1 MSFQVRSLDS
11 SLIDVTPKPPRADT
25 QEYKVA
31 VAGDNLKSFKKIGVE
46 FRSKLTGQ
54 IEVVYVSYT
63 SPYGGGGIP
72 VLYPGATL
80 SNQPC
85 PPSTSSPSDGSIRTL
100 FLALLGQTSAWIIG
114 FSIFIGFLILALVLC
129 CSPRNTRGVP
139 TSGRQGPGSGYT
151 SPYRTTPPDGSPYG
165 QISNFGSYSG
175 GRALQSTVYGSPGD
189 ASNRSHPEENEDPG
203 LVTYR
208 RTAAASRTY
217 LSDGTSQVPGS
228 ALSLGRT
235 SPTKSPGLFSVTQ

>member
-1 MSFQVRSLDS
+1 MRSLDN
-11 SLIDVTPKPPRADT
+11 SLIVVTPKPPRADT
-25 QEYKVA
+25 QEYTVA

-46 FRSKLTGQ
+46 FKSKLTGQ
-54 IEVVYVSYT
+54 MEVVSVSYT
-63 SPYGGGGIP
+63 SPYGGGAIP
-72 VLYPGATL
+72 ILYPGAAL
-80 SNQPC
+80 SSQQC
-85 PPSTSSPSDGSIRTL
+85 PPSASSPSDGSIRTL

-139 TSGRQGPGSGYT
+139 NVGMQSPGSGYT
-151 SPYRTTPPDGSPYG
+151 LPYRATSPHG
-165 QISNFGSYSG
+165 GPKGPISNLGSHSAGTGLYSTG
-175 GRALQSTVYGSPGD
+175 YGSPGD

-203 LVTYR
+203 LGTTYR
-208 RTAAASRTY
+208 HTTTASRTY
-217 LSDGTSQVPGS
+217 LSDGTSQAPGS

>member
-63 SPYGGGGIP
+63 SPYGGGAIP
-72 VLYPGATL
+72 ILYPGATL

-85 PPSTSSPSDGSIRTL
+85 PPYTSSPSDGSIRTL

-139 TSGRQGPGSGYT
+139 NSGMQGPGSGYT
-151 SPYRTTPPDGSPYG
+151 SPYRTTAPDGSPYG
-165 QISNFGSYSG
+165 PISNFGSYSG
-175 GRALQSTVYGSPGD
+175 GRAPQSTMYGSPGD
-189 ASNRSHPEENEDPG
+189 ASNRAHPEENEDPG

-208 RTAAASRTY
+208 RTATASRTY